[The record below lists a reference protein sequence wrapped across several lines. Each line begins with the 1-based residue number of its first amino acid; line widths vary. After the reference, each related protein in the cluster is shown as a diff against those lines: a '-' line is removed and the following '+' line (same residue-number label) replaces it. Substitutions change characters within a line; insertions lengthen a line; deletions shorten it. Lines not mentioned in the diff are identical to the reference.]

1 MAYLEITGLGKRFG
15 AVNVLHDVDLSLK
28 KGQILSLIGPSGEG
42 KTTLLRCL
50 NFLETPDCGII
61 RLNGETL
68 FDAAQAKRRGQKPS
82 RRAFGMVFQSFHL
95 FPQYTVLENVTL
107 APTLAKKGTKT
118 EIEKKAMDLI
128 EKVGLGEKASS
139 YPCTLSGGQQ
149 QRAAIARALAMEP
162 EVLCFDEPTSA
173 LDPLLTKEVLNVIRL
188 LRQEG
193 RTMIVVTHEMAFA
206 REASDR
212 VAFLSGGTVAEM
224 GTPQEIF
231 EAPKTEELRRFLRQ

>member
-1 MAYLEITGLGKRFG
+1 MAYLEIEGLGKRFG
-15 AVNVLHDVDLSLK
+15 ETDVLHDVNLSLEQ
-28 KGQILSLIGPSGEG
+28 GQILSVIGPSGEG
-42 KTTLLRCL
+42 KTTFLRCL
-50 NFLETPDCGII
+50 NFLETPDRGII
-61 RLNGETL
+61 RLKGETL
-68 FDAAQAKRRGQKPS
+68 FDAAQVKARGQKP
-82 RRAFGMVFQSFHL
+82 RKRAFGLVFQAFHL
-95 FPQYTVLENVTL
+95 FPQYTVLENVML
-107 APTLAKKGTKT
+107 APTLAKRGTKA
-118 EIEKKAMDLI
+118 ELREKALDLI
-128 EKVGLGEKASS
+128 EKVGLREKANS
-139 YPCTLSGGQQ
+139 YPITLSGGQQ

-162 EVLCFDEPTSA
+162 DVLCFDEPTSA